1 MFFKYIKMNDHN
13 QHNINEEETLQEHE
27 EIQLTPTQ
35 QEIHHHYKNDND
47 IDKNG
52 IIHALINLLSMSLT
66 EHFWG
71 TVTFFSIIGIFYGVY
86 HDKISL
92 GGLALSNLG
101 VSNKFILLGVIGLLG
116 LSIFLVNKIM
126 SLIKVKAKYILK
138 QKKVEI

>member
-71 TVTFFSIIGIFYGVY
+71 IFYGVY

-92 GGLALSNLG
+92 GG
-101 VSNKFILLGVIGLLG
+101 
-116 LSIFLVNKIM
+116 
-126 SLIKVKAKYILK
+126 
-138 QKKVEI
+138 